1 MHALFTAAIYFGTF
15 LLIGLAAK
23 RWLSRTVD
31 LSDVQGQAGAD
42 RKPRRVFLL
51 GVWRK
56 ED

>member
-1 MHALFTAAIYFGTF
+1 MHALFIAAIYFGAF
-15 LLIGLAAK
+15 LLIGFAAK

-31 LSDVQGQAGAD
+31 LSDVQGQAGTN

>member
-1 MHALFTAAIYFGTF
+1 MHALFIAAIYLGTF
-15 LLIGLAAK
+15 LLIGFAAK

-31 LSDVQGQAGAD
+31 LSDVQGQAGTK
-42 RKPRRVFLL
+42 RKPRQVFLL